1 MTYHLF
7 YLVGIFYLIREL
19 IELIQPIQYINKMK
33 TLYKMVDKKN
43 EPNAYEYKHLTID
56 EKSALWY
63 SVFSFIYV
71 LWMLVGLFTSEWII
85 FLTFIIFSFL
95 IYSPIVKV
103 IRTKLGMGKTY
114 ITAHII
120 STIIDICLILFAI
133 INHYHL
139 HIDLLKLFLNLFR

>member
-1 MTYHLF
+1 MAYHLF
-7 YLVGIFYLIREL
+7 YLVGILFLFREL
-19 IELIQPIQYINKMK
+19 IDLIQPIQYINKMN
-33 TLYKMVDKKN
+33 TLYKMADKKN
-43 EPNAYEYKHLTID
+43 EPNAYEHLTID

-71 LWMLVGLFTSEWII
+71 LWMMVGLFTSEWIV
-85 FLTFIIFSFL
+85 FLTFLIFSFL
-95 IYSPIVKV
+95 IYSPIVKL

-120 STIIDICLILFAI
+120 ATIIDICLILFAI

-139 HIDLLKLFLNLFR
+139 HINLLNLFK